1 MAQSLFGYS
10 PEQILQ
16 ARQAAMQERA
26 ASEASRVGGGWAPLF
41 EQARGL
47 SMMGTEALG
56 RGLFPQAQDPMLQR
70 AATTQGIV
78 QQFQGQDFND
88 PAVLTKMAQ
97 AFSQA
102 GIPDVAMQLG
112 EEAKK
117 RAPKVSRTV
126 VAPGSSVVDEQGNV
140 LFTAPDRNKTEQ
152 TKVLPPGAVLVDAQG
167 NIIAQGREPRGETQK
182 VSAEW
187 TKYQELLGLGV
198 PQAEARSIAYKTNT
212 LDFRKDLEEARKA
225 EQTQKK
231 EQLVE
236 TTVRTIDNVMNTIDT
251 ASKQIGTFTAGAIG
265 SPLSLIPG
273 TPAKN
278 LAANLETIKA
288 NLGFDRLQQMRDASP
303 TGGALGQVAIQELV
317 ALQSSLASLDIQQTP
332 AQLRANLNKIKGHY
346 EKWRSAVNK
355 AKEKGVETIGDRVTA
370 PTTPAQQPSG
380 GVRRY
385 NPATGRVE

>member
-1 MAQSLFGYS
+1 MAQSLFGLT
-10 PEQILQ
+10 PEQIQEARRIQQQQ
-16 ARQAAMQERA
+16 AINQQAQSFGMFGPLYA
-26 ASEASRVGGGWAPLF
+26 AG
-41 EQARGL
+41 RGMAQQGIE
-47 SMMGTEALG
+47 SIA
-56 RGLFPQAQDPMLQR
+56 GLFPGARQDPMLQK
-70 AATTQGIV
+70 ATTTQSIIEKYK
-78 QQFQGQDFND
+78 GQDFND
-88 PAVLTKMAQ
+88 PSVLSKMAKD
-97 AFSQA
+97 FSEA
-102 GIPDVAMQLG
+102 GIPDIAMQLG
-112 EEAKK
+112 E
-117 RAPKVSRTV
+117 RARALTPKVSRTV
-126 VAPGSSVVDEQGNV
+126 VAPGASVVDEQGNV
-140 LFTAPDRNKTEQ
+140 LFTAPKDKTEQ
-152 TKVLPPGAVLVDAQG
+152 TKVLPPGAVLVDSQG
-167 NIIAQGREPRGETQK
+167 NIIAQGREPKTEAPK

-187 TKYQELLGLGV
+187 TRYQELLGLGV

-212 LDFRKDLEEARKA
+212 LDFRKDLEESRKA
-225 EQTQKK
+225 EQTQRK

-355 AKEKGVETIGDRVTA
+355 AKEQGVETIGDRVTA
-370 PTTPAQQPSG
+370 PVTPTQQPG

-385 NPATGRVE
+385 NPSTGRVE